1 METQK
6 TYSTFHFD
14 GQRFLKSLLKELTDI
29 GMDLSDKIIDHLC
42 YRVENEHQYES
53 LKDDL
58 AKIGTLL
65 TEANVNG
72 RPISTYQLHE
82 PLKYQ
87 SHSISLIELPAPKSG
102 TCYKL
107 GFEHAEV
114 VIRQHLSSIEKQ
126 YPHLKFLYGGNRNAN
141 HELSLKT
148 KIGQIKFHY
157 QPLDRVIEI
166 ENSNITDIIFDF
178 DGTLIESRE
187 NIYEVNRMVFSRILD
202 RQVTATEAKEKFHPE
217 FSKLFDAFE
226 VKCPKA
232 QAFAVSNWS
241 EISTQFSYNL
251 FDGVIESLNYLKEK
265 KYNLHL
271 WTARDQKSAMNI
283 LERHALSGFFRT
295 ASFANEFNS
304 KPNHNSLNFKLRN
317 RPRNSVLVI
326 GDSASDIIGAK
337 NIGAISAGALW
348 DPHSI
353 PNNLVSHG
361 ADLLFYEIAEFSSW
375 LMNRD
380 IHG

>member
-6 TYSTFHFD
+6 SYSTFHSD
-14 GQRFLKSLLKELTDI
+14 GQRFLKSLLKELTDM
-29 GMDLSDKIIDHLC
+29 GMDLSGNTIDHLC
-42 YRVENEHQYES
+42 YRVENEHQYKS

-72 RPISTYQLHE
+72 RPISTYRLHE

-102 TCYKL
+102 TCYRL

-126 YPHLKFLYGGNRNAN
+126 YPHLKFLYGGNRNVN

-166 ENSNITDIIFDF
+166 ENSIITDIIFDF

-187 NIYEVNRMVFSRILD
+187 NIYEINRIVFSRILD
-202 RQVTATEAKEKFHPE
+202 RQVTASEAKEKFHPE

-241 EISTQFSYNL
+241 EISTQFSYNV

-271 WTARDQKSAMNI
+271 WTARDHKSAMNI
-283 LERHALSGFFRT
+283 LEKHALSGFFRT

-304 KPNHNSLNFKLRN
+304 KPNPSSLNFNLQN
-317 RPRNSVLVI
+317 LPRNTVLVI

-361 ADLLFYEIAEFSSW
+361 ADLLFHEIEELASW
-375 LMNRD
+375 LLNRD